1 MPAGGVTARQVSL
14 RRGLGG
20 RHLQQGGHVDVEEGR
35 AAASLAGVSPAPHP
49 PTLSLEPPEGGCLF
63 PLSPVED
70 ASLRREAVRSPRRLN
85 RSAPTKAIAPREVA
99 PREVEMKPVV
109 SSTPAAPVSIVGGW
123 TCSAC
128 TMVNEATAS
137 KCSFCD
143 TPRSKQTVTKV
154 GEGVVADN

>member
-1 MPAGGVTARQVSL
+1 ML
-14 RRGLGG
+14 
-20 RHLQQGGHVDVEEGR
+20 
-35 AAASLAGVSPAPHP
+35 
-49 PTLSLEPPEGGCLF
+49 

-70 ASLRREAVRSPRRLN
+70 ASLRPDSVRSRR
-85 RSAPTKAIAPREVA
+85 RPTRRAPTPPPAPREVA

-154 GEGVVADN
+154 GEGVVADE

>member
-1 MPAGGVTARQVSL
+1 ML
-14 RRGLGG
+14 
-20 RHLQQGGHVDVEEGR
+20 
-35 AAASLAGVSPAPHP
+35 
-49 PTLSLEPPEGGCLF
+49 

-143 TPRSKQTVTKV
+143 TPRSKQTVAKV

>member
-1 MPAGGVTARQVSL
+1 
-14 RRGLGG
+14 
-20 RHLQQGGHVDVEEGR
+20 
-35 AAASLAGVSPAPHP
+35 
-49 PTLSLEPPEGGCLF
+49 
-63 PLSPVED
+63 
-70 ASLRREAVRSPRRLN
+70 
-85 RSAPTKAIAPREVA
+85 
-99 PREVEMKPVV
+99 MKPVV